1 MHRKTVK
8 ETQLPRHQSKILK
21 RSSPIGPKI
30 KSRIPL
36 PSQSRRLILFSPSSL
51 SLGLLLE
58 TSMTAMRPAAPGP
71 SRPELLPALSLSLH
85 LPLAAPLLPPPLTP
99 HRNRST
105 GEEGRRGEERQ
116 PRPRHRAPPRAG
128 DMAACM
134 PRCFAIDLLHI
145 VHACQVRGCR
155 DMRSR
160 RAISPLP
167 VPSSPPPETRWRWL

>member
-8 ETQLPRHQSKILK
+8 ETQLPHHQSKILK

-58 TSMTAMRPAAPGP
+58 TSTTAMRPAAPGP
-71 SRPELLPALSLSLH
+71 SRPELLPALSLD
-85 LPLAAPLLPPPLTP
+85 LPLTAPLLPTPLTP

-105 GEEGRRGEERQ
+105 GEEGWQGEERR
-116 PRPRHRAPPRAG
+116 PRPAAG
-128 DMAACM
+128 I
-134 PRCFAIDLLHI
+134 RILNTSWTF
-145 VHACQVRGCR
+145 
-155 DMRSR
+155 
-160 RAISPLP
+160 
-167 VPSSPPPETRWRWL
+167 